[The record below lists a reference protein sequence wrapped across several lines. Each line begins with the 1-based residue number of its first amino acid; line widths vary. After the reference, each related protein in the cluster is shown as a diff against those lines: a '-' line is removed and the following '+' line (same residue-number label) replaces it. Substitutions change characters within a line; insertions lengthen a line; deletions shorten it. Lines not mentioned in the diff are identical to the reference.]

1 MSEGLAIGTVGAV
14 ETTTPRRRWTRERLF
29 FSGMAGAAAA
39 VVFVGFA
46 PSYYLRGLYDTPAL
60 PPLVHLHGA
69 LFSAWILLLLVQTS
83 LVAMKRTD
91 VHRLLGVAGG
101 ALAAVMLIVAYVV
114 AINVGRRSIS
124 IPGTL
129 APGTLQFLI
138 VPLGGLIVFPTL
150 IGAAFL
156 LRRRTALH
164 KRLMLLGTIEMLNA
178 AVDRLPGVYVS
189 GLAPFYLGTDM
200 FLLALVLY
208 DSVTLRRIHPATL
221 WGGLFL
227 VASQWL
233 RVALADTT
241 AWLTVAYWLTR

>member
-1 MSEGLAIGTVGAV
+1 MSKGLAIGTVGAV

-46 PSYYLRGLYDTPAL
+46 PSYYLRSLYDTPAL

-114 AINVGRRSIS
+114 AINVGRRSVS

-150 IGAAFL
+150 IGAGFPAE
-156 LRRRTALH
+156 AP
-164 KRLMLLGTIEMLNA
+164 
-178 AVDRLPGVYVS
+178 DRLS
-189 GLAPFYLGTDM
+189 
-200 FLLALVLY
+200 
-208 DSVTLRRIHPATL
+208 
-221 WGGLFL
+221 
-227 VASQWL
+227 
-233 RVALADTT
+233 
-241 AWLTVAYWLTR
+241 